1 MSGLDLYQSQ
11 SELLRML
18 VWATL
23 TGMGLGCLYDLLRA
37 LRILTGLD
45 QKQGSTPLFGLLLFF
60 EDLLLALTAS
70 VSLILLCYYINDGQL
85 RAPAVMG
92 MACGFF
98 VYSHTLGRLAVAVSE
113 RAMRLLRRLLAL
125 LVRLLIAPVKGLWS
139 LTVGRAAAARRERMT
154 EKRIRALTESAA
166 RGFESMA
173 EDPPENSE
181 PPA

>member
-1 MSGLDLYQSQ
+1 MSGLDLYLSQ
-11 SELLRML
+11 RTLALLFVYAALAGFCLGGVYDILRILRML
-18 VWATL
+18 CGD
-23 TGMGLGCLYDLLRA
+23 TG
-37 LRILTGLD
+37 
-45 QKQGSTPLFGLLLFF
+45 QGRRPIPLAVLLFF
-60 EDLLLALTAS
+60 EDVLFMLTAT
-70 VSLILLCYYINDGQL
+70 VTLILLCYYINDGQL

-113 RAMRLLRRLLAL
+113 RAVRLLRRLLAL

-166 RGFESMA
+166 RGFDIMA